1 MIHRHCMDEHWRPEY
16 DFSNKVVLITGGTGA
31 LGRTIIQAFVACK
44 SAVISS
50 YINDTE
56 IDRLETGI
64 KSAVQLIKSDVTKEE
79 EVKRLV
85 SDTISKYGLIH
96 ILVNVIGGYIGGKTV
111 AELDIKEWDLM
122 MDLNL
127 KSAFLISKHILLH
140 MLSSKYGK
148 IIHISSRTG
157 LKSGGYDS
165 AYAASKSGLIRLIE
179 SMSEEVKE
187 SNINVNCIIDTES
200 NRRAMPKADFTRWI
214 HPVDLAK
221 VVLFLCSE
229 EARVITGAAI
239 PTFGLS

>member
-1 MIHRHCMDEHWRPEY
+1 MDEHWRLEY

-64 KSAVQLIKSDVTKEE
+64 KSAVQLIKTDVTKEE

-85 SDTISKYGLIH
+85 SDAISRYSRIH

-122 MDLNL
+122 MDMNL
-127 KSAFLISKHILLH
+127 KSAFLISKHILPH
-140 MLSSKYGK
+140 MLSSRYGK

-179 SMSEEVKE
+179 SISEEVKE
-187 SNINVNCIIDTES
+187 SNINVNCIMPSIIDTGS
-200 NRRAMPKADFTRWI
+200 NRRAVPKADFTRWI

-221 VVLFLCSE
+221 VMLFLCSE

-239 PTFGLS
+239 PTYGLS